1 MGILPR
7 AHSCAFDAAA
17 LPVSPLMTTRERPVL
32 TVLSRA
38 AGLLTAALT
47 CQGAGARGL
56 KASAVMCW
64 FRFSV
69 SAASGSRPGS
79 REPAVSESMDCT
91 EAKHQGQLCAS

>member
-1 MGILPR
+1 MLHR
-7 AHSCAFDAAA
+7 AI
-17 LPVSPLMTTRERPVL
+17 
-32 TVLSRA
+32 
-38 AGLLTAALT
+38 GLLRAALT

-79 REPAVSESMDCT
+79 REPALSDSMDCT
-91 EAKHQGQLCAS
+91 EDKHQGQLFAS